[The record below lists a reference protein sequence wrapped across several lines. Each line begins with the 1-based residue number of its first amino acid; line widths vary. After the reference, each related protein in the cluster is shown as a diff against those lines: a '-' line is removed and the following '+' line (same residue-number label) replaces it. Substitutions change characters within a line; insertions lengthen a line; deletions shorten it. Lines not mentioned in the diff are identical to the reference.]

1 MTTDSIIDRIEQSR
15 TELLDLS
22 LRNPLLN
29 YKLLKS
35 KGVEAS
41 GEKAAEIFRQLVL
54 DRKPLRFLTA
64 NARRVSDG
72 INTTEEDAEL
82 LDERLLRTLTDANTL
97 LEEQGVNTLFV
108 ALGMVRWYESEFS
121 EMERCAPLVLIP
133 VRLERADVSSPFRVS
148 YSGDDLGANI
158 AFIQKV
164 QNDFDIELPDIL
176 SGEEADAEDVDVSAY
191 CADVASA
198 ISRVNRWSVEQDSV
212 VLGFFSFNKLMM
224 FRDLSPESW
233 HEYGNPHDS
242 GMTRALL
249 LEGFSESASEIADA
263 DHLDDYLGA
272 GDTYHVVDADSTQA
286 KAIHDVNNGR
296 SIIVQ
301 GPPGTGKSQTITNI
315 IAESVARG
323 KTVLFVA
330 EKMAALEVVA
340 RRLSSVALG
349 DVFLELHSHKTQRRA
364 VIDELQRT
372 LELNE
377 PRLDGIEDDF
387 IALSR
392 TRDEL
397 NEYAAAVNTPVGET
411 GVTPYRAYGELLRL
425 RGRDGEPLPRLRV
438 EGIESYSDA
447 DYRRKAEFIL
457 ELQTLLGR
465 MGVPRDHIFRGTR
478 LSALTPLVQ
487 TDLRHAIADAMQLL
501 DALLEEAG
509 NLAAALEVE
518 APADVEQVRAMLPDT
533 QGVDLDAQQPENHQ
547 QAMRALLDCLERYE
561 NLHTLYD
568 AIVRPNAWDTDVSD
582 IHRRLSESAS
592 IMGGASATT
601 FGQERQFRSRWAAR
615 NLGSPSSSARPPG
628 LTAPLCRGV
637 PPQDVEEQLALVEA
651 IMAEQSVL
659 REIAQLAPAARVV
672 LGDLWRGLDTDRDE
686 IESVLKWPLA
696 IVGETDTEQPD
707 TFPAYLN
714 ALYSQVSTALDSYL
728 KAVTALEKVFELDAG
743 RQFGNADS
751 LAALPFDKQRQVLA
765 EWRYGASKVREMA
778 RFNLATARA
787 AEENL
792 EAVINLAWEWE
803 GAPERLA
810 ECFEVARYNAILSR
824 AFEERSSLAGFDTDV
839 HLRRIEQFRTMD
851 ELSLL
856 HNRSRV
862 AHAHWSRLPDPENAG
877 HLGVLRREFAKRRRH
892 LPVRQL
898 MEQAGDAVQSIK
910 PVFMMSPLSVAT
922 YLKPG
927 SVKFDLVVFDEAS
940 QVKPVDAL
948 GALFRSNQAV
958 VVGDEKQLPPT
969 DFFEGVS
976 QDEDDDPV
984 GAASVSAT
992 ADMESILSLFYA
1004 QGAPS
1009 RMLRWHYRSRHESLI
1024 AVSNN
1029 SFYNN
1034 RLVVFPSPDARTQGV
1049 GLQYRWLDTHY
1060 DRGGVNREEARYVA
1074 QAVMEHAREHSE
1086 LSLGV
1091 ATFSA
1096 AQRDAIHREVERL
1109 RRENAEREAFF
1120 NAHPDAPFF
1129 VKNLENVQGDERDV
1143 IFISVAYGRDAEGVV
1158 RQNFGPLNREGGE
1171 RRLNVLISR
1180 ARLRCEVFTNLRSG
1194 DIRLDQGGRGG
1205 LAAFRDFLA
1214 YAETGEVV
1222 NWPQANSEQTSPVQK
1237 EIAEKLRAAGH
1248 DCHETMDAS
1257 GFFVDIAIA
1266 HPDYPGRYVLGI
1278 ECDGESYHGSQ
1289 AARDRDR
1296 LKEQVLRSLGWRLHR
1311 IWSTD
1316 WFADPEYE
1324 LERAIRAIEDALAE

>member
-41 GEKAAEIFRQLVL
+41 GEKAAEVFRQLVL
-54 DRKPLRFLTA
+54 DRKPLRLLTTD
-64 NARRVSDG
+64 ARRVSDG
-72 INTTEEDAEL
+72 IKTTEEDAEL
-82 LDERLLRTLTDANTL
+82 LDECLLRTLTDANTL

-108 ALGMVRWYESEFS
+108 ALGMVRWYESDSS
-121 EMERCAPLVLIP
+121 EMERSAPLVLIP
-133 VRLERADVSSPFRVS
+133 VRIERADVSSPFRVS
-148 YSGDDLGANI
+148 YSGEDLGANI

-176 SGEEADAEDVDVSAY
+176 GGEEADAEDVDVSAY

-212 VLGFFSFNKLMM
+212 VLGFFSFNKLLM
-224 FRDLSPESW
+224 FRDLAPESW

-242 GMTRALL
+242 GMIRALL
-249 LEGFSESASEIADA
+249 REGFRESVSEIADA

-296 SIIVQ
+296 SIIIQ

-340 RRLSSVALG
+340 RRLTSVALG
-349 DVFLELHSHKTQRRA
+349 DVVLELHSHKTQRGA
-364 VIDELQRT
+364 VINELQRT
-372 LELNE
+372 LELTE
-377 PRLDGIEDDF
+377 PRMDGIEDDF

-397 NEYAAAVNTPVGET
+397 NEYAAAVNTPVGDT

-425 RGRDGEPLPRLRV
+425 ARHDGEPLPRLRV
-438 EGIESYSDA
+438 DGIESYSDS
-447 DYRRKAEFIL
+447 DYRRKVEVIM

-478 LSALTPLVQ
+478 LSALTPLTQ
-487 TDLRHAIADAMQLL
+487 ADMRYTIADAMQML

-509 NLAAALEVE
+509 NLAAALEVG
-518 APADVEQVRAMLPDT
+518 APADAEQVRAMLPDT
-533 QGVDLDAQQPENHQ
+533 QGVDLDALHPENRQ
-547 QAMRALLDCLERYE
+547 QEMRALLDCLERYE
-561 NLHTLYD
+561 NLHARYGD
-568 AIVRPNAWDTDVSD
+568 IVRPNAWNADVSD
-582 IHRRLSESAS
+582 IHRRLSESS
-592 IMGGASATT
+592 IIMRGASAIS
-601 FGQERQFRSRWAAR
+601 FGQKRQFRSRWVTR
-615 NLGSPSSSARPPG
+615 NLGDDGG

-637 PPQDVEEQLALVEA
+637 PPQGIEEQLALVEA
-651 IMAEQSVL
+651 IIAEQSVL
-659 REIAQLAPAARVV
+659 REIAQLTPSAVAV
-672 LGDLWRGLDTDRDE
+672 LGDVWQGLDTNKDE
-686 IESVLKWPLA
+686 IESVLKWALA
-696 IVGETDTEQPD
+696 IVGEVDTAQPD

-714 ALYSQVSTALDSYL
+714 VLYSQTSAMLDSYW
-728 KAVTALEKVFELDAG
+728 KAMAALEEVFELDAV

-751 LAALPFDKQRQVLA
+751 LAALPFEKLGDVLA
-765 EWRYGASKVREMA
+765 QWRDGASKVREMV

-792 EAVINLAWEWE
+792 EAVIDLAREWE

-810 ECFEVARYNAILSR
+810 ECFEGARYNAILSR

-839 HLRRIEQFRTMD
+839 HLRRIEQFRMMD
-851 ELSLL
+851 ELSLR
-856 HNRSRV
+856 HNRIRV
-862 AHAHWSRLPDPENAG
+862 AHAHWSRLPDPESAG

-898 MEQAGDAVQSIK
+898 MEQAGSAVQSIK

-948 GALFRSNQAV
+948 GALFRGNQAV

-976 QDEDDDPV
+976 QDEDDLA

-1049 GLQYRWLDTHY
+1049 GLQYHWLDTHY
-1060 DRGGVNREEARYVA
+1060 ARGGVNREEARYVA
-1074 QAVMEHAREHSE
+1074 QAVMEHAREQPE

-1096 AQRDAIHREVERL
+1096 AQRDAVQREVERL
-1109 RRENAEREAFF
+1109 RRDNSEQEAFF
-1120 NAHPDAPFF
+1120 NAHSDAPFF

-1180 ARLRCEVFTNLRSG
+1180 ACLRCEVFTNLRSG
-1194 DIRLDQGGRGG
+1194 DIRLDQDGRGG

-1214 YAETGEVV
+1214 YAEIGEVES
-1222 NWPQANSEQTSPVQK
+1222 WPQANSERTSPFQK

-1257 GFFVDIAIA
+1257 GFFVDMAIA
-1266 HPDYPGRYVLGI
+1266 DPDHPGRYVLGI

-1311 IWSTD
+1311 VWSTD

-1324 LERAIRAIEDALAE
+1324 LERAIQAIEDALSV